1 MPSPRPNESRADFMS
16 RCMADDKMN
25 DEFGNPRQRAAVCAT
40 YFDDKDKKTASEE
53 YEDWGEVVSA
63 AEYQGRKVTLNKPFR
78 TPGQKKKF
86 AVYVQNPA
94 GKTIIVRFGDPN
106 MEIKRD
112 DPKRRKA
119 FRDRHNCDTAKDKTT
134 PRYWSCRQWR
144 GGSKVEANERDTM
157 NKKESVEAAEPK
169 PKSTETHEQYMDRCM
184 AMGNSKEACMK
195 AHEGHTFKDQNEPHY
210 KRDHAQAAP
219 RDPRSTPAP
228 PKDRR
233 KGSKRNKPGS
243 ARPGGKVTFSESVTN
258 SLKKKVSDHNKKS
271 EKKVTLGMLKAVYRR
286 GAGAY
291 STSHRPGVSRAA
303 WSMARV
309 NAFLTL
315 VRRGRPANP
324 KYTQDNDLLPSNH
337 ARKSKKASEDDCACG
352 GHTVEAA
359 KVGKDMY
366 DNPGEAMER
375 AKEMGLDAIHTMDR
389 GGEKI
394 FMPGKNHDEY
404 MSKTNSKEVE
414 GYDEDDEDAKA
425 AYMKK
430 KLYSEDEDEEKKK
443 KKKGYSASDDSCPVG
458 EELVAGV
465 CQPINVTMEVTID
478 EVVAKVEAKT
488 GKSFIEISGIAFHE
502 GMNKNNWSLTR
513 KGADVAMAQM
523 VGADLTLNHPKPTK
537 IGFSRNMDGGV
548 DEAVVG
554 IVTEASL
561 EELEAGQWNVR
572 YTAQVQRTE
581 LFEALESGLWLR
593 AGYGVS
599 IGGYG
604 VPLKAN
610 EDGTMIF
617 ESDFTFDHLAIVHKP
632 AYNRA
637 NIESVKKIKPMVA
650 SNERTFKYQP
660 DSPTEHQTEGIPMDE
675 DMINEEMGAVASEA
689 LAEAEALKADL
700 ILAQATI
707 AEYKALEAKK
717 VEDER
722 LELVAKATEMGLKG
736 HEDLSSDTISSLIA
750 SWEESRPQ
758 SEPAE
763 MKPVEPA
770 VASESPAPAKSEA
783 VVANYLNGVKL
794 QTPEDTYERAFNAWA
809 SAWNKTLSGVEARN
823 DRFKAP
829 KYEEIKEMI

>member
-1 MPSPRPNESRADFMS
+1 MPSPKPNESRANFMS

-25 DEFGNPRQRAAVCAT
+25 DEFGNPKQRAAVCAT
-40 YFDDKDKKTASEE
+40 YFEDKDKKTATEE
-53 YEDWGEVVSA
+53 YEDWGETNVSA
-63 AEYQGRKVTLNKPFR
+63 AEYQGKKVTLNKPFR

-86 AVYVQNPA
+86 AVYTTNSS

-119 FRDRHNCDTAKDKTT
+119 FRDRHNCDTANDKTT

-144 GGSKVEANERDTM
+144 GGKKVEAA
-157 NKKESVEAAEPK
+157 K
-169 PKSTETHEQYMDRCM
+169 
-184 AMGNSKEACMK
+184 
-195 AHEGHTFKDQNEPHY
+195 
-210 KRDHAQAAP
+210 
-219 RDPRSTPAP
+219 DPRSTPAP

-233 KGSKRNKPGS
+233 KGSKKNKPGS
-243 ARPGGKVTFSESVTN
+243 ARPGGKVTFSEQVTN
-258 SLKKKVSDHNKKS
+258 SLKEKVRKHNEKS

-324 KYTQDNDLLPSNH
+324 KYVQDNDLLPSNH
-337 ARKSKKASEDDCACG
+337 GRKSKKASEEGCGCG
-352 GHTVEAA
+352 GGCGGETVEA
-359 KVGKDMY
+359 KMIRKDVF
-366 DNPGEAMER
+366 DNPAEAMNR
-375 AKEMGLDAIHTMDR
+375 AKEMGLDGIHSHEED
-389 GGEKI
+389 GKKV
-394 FMPGKNHDEY
+394 FMPGKTHEEY
-404 MSKTNSKEVE
+404 MSKNKGEDIPKKVE
-414 GYDEDDEDAKA
+414 GYGDDEEKEAGYHDDEDDEDAKA
-425 AYMKK
+425 AYHYKK
-430 KLYSEDEDEEKKK
+430 KM
-443 KKKGYSASDDSCPVG
+443 ASDFNKTCPVG

-465 CQPINVTMEVTID
+465 CQPVNVTMEVTVD

-488 GKSFIEISGIAFHE
+488 GKSIIEISGIAFHE
-502 GMNKNNWSLTR
+502 GMNKNKWSLTR
-513 KGADVAMAQM
+513 KGADVAIAQM

-537 IGFSRNMDGGV
+537 IGFSRNMDGGI

-554 IVTEASL
+554 VVTEASL
-561 EELEAGQWNVR
+561 EELEGGQWNVR
-572 YTAQVQRTE
+572 YKAQVQRTE

-593 AGYGVS
+593 SGYGVS

-604 VPLKAN
+604 VPIQAN
-610 EDGTMIF
+610 DDGMVF

-637 NIESVKKIKPMVA
+637 NIEEVKKIKPMAA
-650 SNERTFKYQP
+650 SENEEIIENDMISTESFKYQP
-660 DSPTEHQTEGIPMDE
+660 DSPTDYQTEGIPMDE

-722 LELVAKATEMGLKG
+722 LALVAKATEMGLKG

-758 SEPAE
+758 AEPAE

-783 VVANYLNGVKL
+783 VVANYLNGSIVE
-794 QTPEDTYERAFNAWA
+794 TPEDVYAKAYNAWA
-809 SAWNKTLSGVEARN
+809 SAWNKTLSGVEMKEG
-823 DRFKAP
+823 RFKAAT
-829 KYEEIKEMI
+829 YEEIKELI

>member
-1 MPSPRPNESRADFMS
+1 MS
-16 RCMADDKMN
+16 I
-25 DEFGNPRQRAAVCAT
+25 Q
-40 YFDDKDKKTASEE
+40 
-53 YEDWGEVVSA
+53 YEDWGEENVTA
-63 AEYQGRKVTLNKPFR
+63 AEYQGKKVTLNKPFR

-86 AVYVQNPA
+86 GVYTTNSS
-94 GKTIIVRFGDPN
+94 GKVIIVRFGDPN

-119 FRDRHNCDTAKDKTT
+119 FRDRHNCDTANDKTT

-144 GGSKVEANERDTM
+144 GGKKVEAA
-157 NKKESVEAAEPK
+157 K
-169 PKSTETHEQYMDRCM
+169 
-184 AMGNSKEACMK
+184 
-195 AHEGHTFKDQNEPHY
+195 
-210 KRDHAQAAP
+210 
-219 RDPRSTPAP
+219 DPRSTPAP

-233 KGSKRNKPGS
+233 KGSKKNKPGS
-243 ARPGGKVTFSESVTN
+243 AKPGGKVTFSEQVTN
-258 SLKKKVSDHNKKS
+258 SLKEKVRKHNEKSD
-271 EKKVTLGMLKAVYRR
+271 KKVTLGMLKAVYRR

-324 KYTQDNDLLPSNH
+324 KYVQDNDLLPSNH
-337 ARKSKKASEDDCACG
+337 GRKSKKASEEGCGCG
-352 GHTVEAA
+352 GGCGGETVEA
-359 KVGKDMY
+359 KMIRKDVF
-366 DNPGEAMER
+366 DNPAEAMSR
-375 AKEMGLDAIHTMDR
+375 AKEMGLDGIHSHEED
-389 GGEKI
+389 GKKV
-394 FMPGKNHDEY
+394 FMPGKTHEEY
-404 MSKTNSKEVE
+404 MSKNKGKDIPKKVE
-414 GYDEDDEDAKA
+414 GYGDDEEKEAGYHDDEDDEDAKA
-425 AYMKK
+425 GYHYKK
-430 KLYSEDEDEEKKK
+430 KMASE
-443 KKKGYSASDDSCPVG
+443 SCPVG

-465 CQPINVTMEVTID
+465 CQPVNVTMEVTVD

-488 GKSFIEISGIAFHE
+488 GKSIIEISGIAFHE

-548 DEAVVG
+548 NDAVVG
-554 IVTEASL
+554 VVTEASL
-561 EELEAGQWNVR
+561 EELEGGQWNVR
-572 YTAQVQRTE
+572 YKAQVQRTE

-593 AGYGVS
+593 SGYGVS

-604 VPLKAN
+604 VPIQAN
-610 EDGTMIF
+610 DDGMVF

-637 NIESVKKIKPMVA
+637 NIEEVKKIKPMAA
-650 SNERTFKYQP
+650 SENEEIIENDMISTESFKYQP
-660 DSPTEHQTEGIPMDE
+660 DSPTDYQTEGNLMDE
-675 DMINEEMGAVASEA
+675 DMINDEMGAVASEA

-722 LELVAKATEMGLKG
+722 LALVAKATEMGLKG

-758 SEPAE
+758 AEPAE

-770 VASESPAPAKSEA
+770 VASESPAPEKSEA
-783 VVANYLNGVKL
+783 VVANYLNGKIVE
-794 QTPEDTYERAFNAWA
+794 TPESVYERAYNAWA

-829 KYEEIKEMI
+829 KYQEIKEMI